1 MPRRRWPCDRAGEPG
16 LRHEMDMSSILAP
29 PLTTWVTPDKSHDQ
43 SSYCKQT
50 ICYVLGTISVS
61 SAEQWQ

>member
-1 MPRRRWPCDRAGEPG
+1 
-16 LRHEMDMSSILAP
+16 MDMSSILAP